1 MKNNARIKNSRNRKI
16 FIVSLLVLPILQW
29 LVFWL
34 YVNIN
39 SFMLAF
45 QTPKTYEWTF
55 SNFRQFWYELTS
67 AGGTIGLA
75 VTNTFI
81 YFALN
86 IVLMFLTLIVA
97 YFFYKKIAGYKVF
110 RIIFYFPAI
119 ISGVAMVTV
128 FTAFISTNGP
138 LGSILS
144 AFGIQMLPE
153 GLLHNSNTATPTIIA
168 FCVWTGFTTNVL
180 LFGGAFARIPV
191 ELIESA
197 RLDGCGPTRELFQI
211 TLPLIWPTMST
222 MLIFSLTGI
231 FAASGPILLFDPSN
245 GYKTMT
251 ISYWI
256 FSQVYGSGAVG
267 GSGSYGLV
275 SAAGLVFTLVGV
287 PIILFVRWLVEK
299 VPTVEY

>member
-1 MKNNARIKNSRNRKI
+1 MKSRTRPKNSLNRKI
-16 FIVSLLVLPILQW
+16 FIVTLLVLPILQW

-39 SFMLAF
+39 SFILAF

-55 SNFRQFWYELTS
+55 SNFQQFWYELTNV
-67 AGGTIGLA
+67 GGTIGLA
-75 VTNTFI
+75 LKNTFL
-81 YFALN
+81 YFVLN
-86 IVLMFLTLIVA
+86 MVIMFLNLVVA
-97 YFFYKKIAGYKVF
+97 YFFYKQIVGYKVF
-110 RIIFYFPAI
+110 RIIYYFPAI
-119 ISGVAMVTV
+119 ISGVAMVAV
-128 FTAFISTNGP
+128 YTAFINTNGP

-144 AFGIQMLPE
+144 AFGIGMRPE
-153 GLLHNSNTATPTIIA
+153 GLLHNSNTATPTIMAYCI
-168 FCVWTGFTTNVL
+168 WTGFTTNVL
-180 LFGGAFARIPV
+180 LFCGAFARIPV

-231 FAASGPILLFDPSN
+231 FAASGPILLFDPEN
-245 GYKTMT
+245 GYETMT

-275 SAAGLVFTLVGV
+275 SAAGLCFTLVGV